1 MTATPELSS
10 SQYVGMDTS
19 MLMEMAHSRHASE
32 KQKAAAVSGQFESL
46 LVKQYLKQ
54 ALKPMFKG
62 IFNENGGASGMYRH
76 MFTDAMAESIAQGGG
91 FGISS
96 MLQMHLNKK
105 IDADEGAELI
115 DRATASEIEN
125 DATDVTSSFTEKTDG

>member
-105 IDADEGAELI
+105 VDAEGAELI
-115 DRATASEIEN
+115 EEATASEIEN
-125 DATDVTSSFTEKTDG
+125 DVTDTSSSFTEKTDG

>member
-32 KQKAAAVSGQFESL
+32 EQKAAAVSGQFESL

-105 IDADEGAELI
+105 VDAEGAELMEN
-115 DRATASEIEN
+115 ANESEIEN
-125 DATDVTSSFTEKTDG
+125 ESTDSSSSFTEKTDG

>member
-1 MTATPELSS
+1 MTATPELST

-105 IDADEGAELI
+105 VDAEGAELI
-115 DRATASEIEN
+115 KQATASEIEN
-125 DATDVTSSFTEKTDG
+125 DAIGASSSLTEKTDG

>member
-32 KQKAAAVSGQFESL
+32 QQKAAAVSGQFESL

-105 IDADEGAELI
+105 IDAEGDELI
-115 DRATASEIEN
+115 EQTTASEIEN
-125 DATDVTSSFTEKTDG
+125 DATDSSSSFTEKTDG

>member
-1 MTATPELSS
+1 MTATPELST

-46 LVKQYLKQ
+46 FVKQYLKQ

-105 IDADEGAELI
+105 VDAEGAELMEN
-115 DRATASEIEN
+115 ANESEIEN
-125 DATDVTSSFTEKTDG
+125 DATDSSSSFTEKTDG

>member
-19 MLMEMAHSRHASE
+19 MLMEMAHARHASE

-46 LVKQYLKQ
+46 FVKQYLKQ
-54 ALKPMFKG
+54 ALKPMLKG
-62 IFNENGGASGMYRH
+62 IFNESGGASGMYRH

-105 IDADEGAELI
+105 VDSEGTELMEN
-115 DRATASEIEN
+115 ANESEIEN
-125 DATDVTSSFTEKTDG
+125 ESTDSSSSFTEKTDG

>member
-46 LVKQYLKQ
+46 FVKQYLKQ

-62 IFNENGGASGMYRH
+62 IFNESGGASGMYRH

-115 DRATASEIEN
+115 DQATASEIEN
-125 DATDVTSSFTEKTDG
+125 DATDATSSFTEKIDG

>member
-1 MTATPELSS
+1 MNATPELSS

-32 KQKAAAVSGQFESL
+32 EQKAAAVSGQFESL

-105 IDADEGAELI
+105 VDAEGAELMKNVNE
-115 DRATASEIEN
+115 SEIEN
-125 DATDVTSSFTEKTDG
+125 ESTDSSSSFTEKTDG

>member
-46 LVKQYLKQ
+46 LVKQYLKK

-115 DRATASEIEN
+115 EQTTASEIEN
-125 DATDVTSSFTEKTDG
+125 DATDASSSFTEKTDG

>member
-91 FGISS
+91 FGIST

-105 IDADEGAELI
+105 VDAEDAELI
-115 DRATASEIEN
+115 DRATAPEIEN
-125 DATDVTSSFTEKTDG
+125 DATDASSSFTEKTDG

>member
-1 MTATPELSS
+1 
-10 SQYVGMDTS
+10 

-115 DRATASEIEN
+115 DQATESEIEN
-125 DATDVTSSFTEKTDG
+125 DATDASSSFTEKTDG

>member
-46 LVKQYLKQ
+46 FVKQYLKQ

-105 IDADEGAELI
+105 VDAAGAELMENENE
-115 DRATASEIEN
+115 SEIEN
-125 DATDVTSSFTEKTDG
+125 ESTDSSSSFTEKTDG

>member
-46 LVKQYLKQ
+46 FVKQYLKQ

-62 IFNENGGASGMYRH
+62 IFNESGGASGMYRH

-96 MLQMHLNKK
+96 LLQMHLNKK

-115 DRATASEIEN
+115 DQATESEIEN
-125 DATDVTSSFTEKTDG
+125 DATDASSSFTEKTDG

>member
-1 MTATPELSS
+1 MAATPELSS

-105 IDADEGAELI
+105 VDAEGAELI
-115 DRATASEIEN
+115 EEATASEIEN
-125 DATDVTSSFTEKTDG
+125 DATDSSSSFTEKTDG

>member
-1 MTATPELSS
+1 MTATPELST

-46 LVKQYLKQ
+46 FVKQYLKQ

-62 IFNENGGASGMYRH
+62 IFDENGGASGMYRH

-105 IDADEGAELI
+105 VDAEGAELMEN
-115 DRATASEIEN
+115 ANESEIEN
-125 DATDVTSSFTEKTDG
+125 ESTDSSSSFTEKTDG

>member
-1 MTATPELSS
+1 MTATPELST

-46 LVKQYLKQ
+46 FVKQYLKQ

-96 MLQMHLNKK
+96 MLQMHLNKQV
-105 IDADEGAELI
+105 DADEGAELI
-115 DRATASEIEN
+115 DQSTASEIEN
-125 DATDVTSSFTEKTDG
+125 DTADTSSAFTEKTDG

>member
-1 MTATPELSS
+1 
-10 SQYVGMDTS
+10 MDIETT
-19 MLMEMAHSRHASE
+19 
-32 KQKAAAVSGQFESL
+32 KQVIIEAVSGQFESL

-105 IDADEGAELI
+105 IDAEGAELI
-115 DRATASEIEN
+115 EQTTASEIEN
-125 DATDVTSSFTEKTDG
+125 DATDSSSSFTEKTDG

>member
-19 MLMEMAHSRHASE
+19 MLMEMAQSRHASE
-32 KQKAAAVSGQFESL
+32 QQKAAAVSGQFESL

-105 IDADEGAELI
+105 VDAEDAELI
-115 DRATASEIEN
+115 EQPTASEIEN
-125 DATDVTSSFTEKTDG
+125 DATDSSSSFTEKTDG

>member
-1 MTATPELSS
+1 MSATPELST
-10 SQYVGMDTS
+10 SQYVGMNTS

-115 DRATASEIEN
+115 DQATESEIEN
-125 DATDVTSSFTEKTDG
+125 DATDASSSFTEKTDG

>member
-1 MTATPELSS
+1 MTATPELST

-46 LVKQYLKQ
+46 FVKQYLKQ

-62 IFNENGGASGMYRH
+62 IFDENGGASGMYRH

-105 IDADEGAELI
+105 VDAEGAELTEN
-115 DRATASEIEN
+115 ANESEIEN
-125 DATDVTSSFTEKTDG
+125 ESTDSSSSFTEKTDG

>member
-1 MTATPELSS
+1 MSTTPELSS

-105 IDADEGAELI
+105 IDADEGVELI
-115 DRATASEIEN
+115 DQTTASEFEN
-125 DATDVTSSFTEKTDG
+125 EATDASSPFTEKTDG

>member
-1 MTATPELSS
+1 
-10 SQYVGMDTS
+10 MDTS

-32 KQKAAAVSGQFESL
+32 EQKAAAVSGQFESL

-105 IDADEGAELI
+105 VDAEGAELMEN
-115 DRATASEIEN
+115 ANESEIEN
-125 DATDVTSSFTEKTDG
+125 ESTDSSSSFTEKTDG

>member
-19 MLMEMAHSRHASE
+19 MLMEMAHSRHASDQ
-32 KQKAAAVSGQFESL
+32 QKAAAVSGQFESL

-105 IDADEGAELI
+105 VDAEDAELI
-115 DRATASEIEN
+115 EQTTASEIEN
-125 DATDVTSSFTEKTDG
+125 DATDSSSSFTEKTDG

>member
-32 KQKAAAVSGQFESL
+32 QQKAAAVSGQFESL

-105 IDADEGAELI
+105 IDAEGAELI
-115 DRATASEIEN
+115 EQTTASEIEN
-125 DATDVTSSFTEKTDG
+125 DATDSSSSFTEKTDG

>member
-1 MTATPELSS
+1 MSATPELST

-19 MLMEMAHSRHASE
+19 MLMEIAHSRHASE

-105 IDADEGAELI
+105 VDAEGAELMK
-115 DRATASEIEN
+115 RATASEIEN
-125 DATDVTSSFTEKTDG
+125 DVIGASSSLIEKTDG

>member
-1 MTATPELSS
+1 MSSTPELSS

-105 IDADEGAELI
+105 IDADEGVELI
-115 DRATASEIEN
+115 DQATASEIEN
-125 DATDVTSSFTEKTDG
+125 DATDASSSFTEKTDG

>member
-115 DRATASEIEN
+115 DQATASEIEN
-125 DATDVTSSFTEKTDG
+125 DSTDASSSFTEKTDG

>member
-1 MTATPELSS
+1 MTATPELYT

-19 MLMEMAHSRHASE
+19 MLMEMAHSRHTSE

-46 LVKQYLKQ
+46 FVKQYLKQ

-62 IFNENGGASGMYRH
+62 IFNESGGASGMYRH

-105 IDADEGAELI
+105 VDAEGAELMEN
-115 DRATASEIEN
+115 ANESEIEN
-125 DATDVTSSFTEKTDG
+125 ESTDSSSSFTEKTDG

>member
-1 MTATPELSS
+1 MTATPGLST
-10 SQYVGMDTS
+10 SQYVGMDTY

-32 KQKAAAVSGQFESL
+32 EQKAAAVSGQFESL

-105 IDADEGAELI
+105 VDAEGAELMEN
-115 DRATASEIEN
+115 ANESEIEN
-125 DATDVTSSFTEKTDG
+125 ESTDSSSSFTEKTDG

>member
-105 IDADEGAELI
+105 IDAGEGAELI
-115 DRATASEIEN
+115 DQATESEIEN
-125 DATDVTSSFTEKTDG
+125 DATDASSSFTEKTDG

>member
-1 MTATPELSS
+1 MTATPELST

-46 LVKQYLKQ
+46 FVKQYLKQ

-76 MFTDAMAESIAQGGG
+76 MFTDAMAESIAAGGG

-105 IDADEGAELI
+105 VDAEGTELMEN
-115 DRATASEIEN
+115 ANESEIEN
-125 DATDVTSSFTEKTDG
+125 ESTDSSSSFTEKTDG

>member
-10 SQYVGMDTS
+10 SQYVGMDSS

-115 DRATASEIEN
+115 DQATASEIEN
-125 DATDVTSSFTEKTDG
+125 DATDASSSFTEKTDG